1 MKIKRT
7 SILSGIERVKDIPV
21 DLDDWF
27 MYDKEYLSI
36 EDSMPYLTQ
45 ADKDFILSGITQ
57 DEWILAF
64 KEYVSE

>member
-7 SILSGIERVKDIPV
+7 SILTGVERIRDIPV

-27 MYDKEYLSI
+27 MYDKGYLSI

-45 ADKDFILSGITQ
+45 TDKDFILSGITQ
-57 DEWILAF
+57 DEWNLAF
-64 KEYVSE
+64 KESISE